1 MPNPGMSNHDIS
13 SMKSISMSV
22 AGQRSAQNTITII
35 GAGSDGKIQIS
46 PQIIDFGTITVGFSK
61 TLSVTITNKSN
72 CNVYIE
78 LKMMQTRDSKSV
90 ESTQRVQEIL
100 NECFKFD
107 NHKGVV
113 NAKSKKKV
121 YITFKPNCRFEFDTS
136 LVCIAKEKLT
146 KELGASLKH

>member
-1 MPNPGMSNHDIS
+1 
-13 SMKSISMSV
+13 MKSVNMSLT
-22 AGQRSAQNTITII
+22 GQRSAHNTITII

-46 PQIIDFGTITVGFSK
+46 PSNIDFGTITVGFAK

-78 LKMMQTRDSKSV
+78 LKMMQSRG
-90 ESTQRVQEIL
+90 STQQESNMQVQEIL

-107 NHKGVV
+107 NHKGIV

-136 LVCIAKEKLT
+136 LVCIAREKLT
-146 KELGASLKH
+146 KELNASLRT